1 MPSISSHPR
10 FSLWTHGLRLSFV
23 YDSLSWRWNCPGTR
37 QVKERRAKQKPQ
49 TTRERCWNFSS
60 TTVGALSE
68 SNFLLKGM
76 NVHGWEFFMWNT
88 AAFYNSWNFK
98 WTHSLFPT
106 LFLSFTH
113 TDTIC
118 LSRTYTP
125 FLSLT
130 TTKKKKKWNLESLT
144 TVNLI
149 VICKP
154 VKKMSEMSL

>member
-23 YDSLSWRWNCPGTR
+23 YDSLSWRCNCPGTR

-88 AAFYNSWNFK
+88 AAFYNSWNFR
-98 WTHSLFPT
+98 WTHSFSFPQVFSHSHTPT
-106 LFLSFTH
+106 LSFIHSHPFSLSCYYYWKK
-113 TDTIC
+113 IE
-118 LSRTYTP
+118 SWI
-125 FLSLT
+125 SLT
-130 TTKKKKKWNLESLT
+130 AVRVRVRSGLTSLLF
-144 TVNLI
+144 VNL
-149 VICKP
+149 
-154 VKKMSEMSL
+154 